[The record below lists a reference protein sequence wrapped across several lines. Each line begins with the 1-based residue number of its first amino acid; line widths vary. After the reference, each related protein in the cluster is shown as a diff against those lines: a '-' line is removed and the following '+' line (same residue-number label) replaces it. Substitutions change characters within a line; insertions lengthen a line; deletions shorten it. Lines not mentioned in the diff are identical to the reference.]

1 MEGDIFKTYIP
12 LQSEDER
19 SKEQRSLKEEV
30 LELFSSVDYIQRI
43 DIEKYFHIK
52 KTKAVDVLNDL
63 IQDEQ
68 LERIKDGSKVFYQRK
83 R

>member
-1 MEGDIFKTYIP
+1 M
-12 LQSEDER
+12 
-19 SKEQRSLKEEV
+19 
-30 LELFSSVDYIQRI
+30 DYIQRI

-83 R
+83 RYIKSTKLKQVSTLTIYI